1 MTAALFRCIMGEK
14 CGGAFMKLGMWILML
29 VCNLLIR
36 EDVTARIFER
46 FCVGK

>member
-1 MTAALFRCIMGEK
+1 MELSLMEAELHQTAGHREEAMSALGELT
-14 CGGAFMKLGMWILML
+14 GRT
-29 VCNLLIR
+29 VS